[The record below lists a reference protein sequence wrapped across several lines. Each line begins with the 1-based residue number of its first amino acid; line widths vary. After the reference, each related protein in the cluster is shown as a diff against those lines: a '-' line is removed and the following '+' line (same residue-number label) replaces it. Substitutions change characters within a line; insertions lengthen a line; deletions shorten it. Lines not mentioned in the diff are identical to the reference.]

1 LLFLKYYEGDFEQL
15 GLTMTIAENQFGL
28 AEEVQ
33 LVAGGANIPVT
44 NENRLFYIMSMANY
58 ILNLR
63 TAVLT

>member
-1 LLFLKYYEGDFEQL
+1 
-15 GLTMTIAENQFGL
+15 MTIAEDKFGL

-44 NENRLFYIMSMANY
+44 IENRLFYIMSMANY

>member
-1 LLFLKYYEGDFEQL
+1 MLGLKYYEGDFEQL
-15 GLTMTIAENQFGL
+15 ALTMTIAEDKFGL

-44 NENRLFYIMSMANY
+44 IENRLFYIMSMANY